1 MCESVRRSGHSEC
14 PGTLLRQKGL
24 EPRVRETPAR
34 HHLLSNQAPLASPE
48 GLCAW
53 QHPLPRPAYQHAA
66 AQQRRPPPSNRL
78 LLTGLPST
86 ADFLEL
92 LWLPGCL
99 LFPTCCCCCC
109 WHSACW
115 RRPCSFSRASGLS
128 LRFFI
133 PLRCLSREGQAAE
146 KGTLCPACPGH
157 FPLAHSHHPAA
168 GCFALVLP
176 AAPSSCLSEAPKR
189 DCANVFAAGT
199 GSFHRWALFLYW
211 NMRLWT
217 TGPLEEQALLALS
230 LPRPPLPLSTWQS
243 LSLLRQQPL
252 SQARNV
258 TPSRQSGGILCFGQ
272 LLLKLLLKGDTRL
285 GLAVAWTSAHA
296 PAC

>member
-1 MCESVRRSGHSEC
+1 MRGSTLSRGPRTNTLPHSRGGPHHQTGSYSPASLPQWTFWSCSGC
-14 PGTLLRQKGL
+14 
-24 EPRVRETPAR
+24 
-34 HHLLSNQAPLASPE
+34 LAVFSFP
-48 GLCAW
+48 
-53 QHPLPRPAYQHAA
+53 PAA
-66 AQQRRPPPSNRL
+66 AAAVGTQPAGG
-78 LLTGLPST
+78 GL
-86 ADFLEL
+86 A
-92 LWLPGCL
+92 
-99 LFPTCCCCCC
+99 LFQEPLVF
-109 WHSACW
+109 HSASSSHSDACQEKGRQL
-115 RRPCSFSRASGLS
+115 RR
-128 LRFFI
+128 
-133 PLRCLSREGQAAE
+133 
-146 KGTLCPACPGH
+146 GTLCPACPGH
-157 FPLAHSHHPAA
+157 FPLAHSHHPAP